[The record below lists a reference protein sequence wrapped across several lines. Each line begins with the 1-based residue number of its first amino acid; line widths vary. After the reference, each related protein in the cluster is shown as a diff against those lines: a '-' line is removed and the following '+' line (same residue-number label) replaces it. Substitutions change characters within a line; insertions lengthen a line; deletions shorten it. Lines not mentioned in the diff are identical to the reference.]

1 MDDILVTL
9 LWLYTAPWWVV
20 VPLTEVLPFHL
31 SQAENDKSKL
41 NSIGTN
47 SNDCLS
53 KTFLDLLCKKTLN
66 KESTN
71 E

>member
-1 MDDILVTL
+1 MEPDSPEGKMDDILVTL
-9 LWLYTAPWWVV
+9 LWLYT
-20 VPLTEVLPFHL
+20 EVLPFYQ
-31 SQAENDKSKL
+31 SQVKNDKSKL
-41 NSIGTN
+41 NSLETN

-66 KESTN
+66 KESTP